1 MTELQASLIAIGAVI
16 VIGVIAYN
24 KWYEWRAKNSVEHA
38 FSDMPE
44 DVLMGGGVKAHH
56 LDHDDSEHQH
66 ASHAQDDY
74 AHHDDHRQNENDH
87 QHHDQDHDYDQSQHN
102 EHDHQHQHQHA
113 AAQAHHAAQAEPLE
127 FIHATAKVSP
137 LDPVVDCIIPLALEH
152 PLRGE
157 KIIAAFQSLR
167 FVGNKLVQV
176 IGETETGVLEP
187 VAHGGA
193 YHALQVGVQMASRL
207 SPLSE
212 LEYSELVM
220 GLNNMGD
227 ELGSMPDIP
236 DMAQVI
242 SDARRLHQFIQEFDV
257 QLSVNVRSK
266 GMPWL
271 VATMRPAL
279 QRQGLDLRPDGR
291 LIMSDGDGGMLFS
304 ISMNASPADDST
316 KMMTLLLPVP
326 MVESQRQGFAAMT
339 SFAKSLASR
348 LSGEVIDD
356 SGQPLNDASLAAIA
370 AQVEDFYHAMEEY
383 GVSAGSSAAKRLF
396 G

>member
-16 VIGVIAYN
+16 VVGVIAYN
-24 KWYEWRAKNSVEHA
+24 KWTEWRAKNSVENA
-38 FSDMPE
+38 FSDMPD
-44 DVLMGGGVKAHH
+44 DVLMGGGKAHYSSPH
-56 LDHDDSEHQH
+56 SAHDDATHEHSDDEHDHSAHDEHHQQH
-66 ASHAQDDY
+66 EHGHA
-74 AHHDDHRQNENDH
+74 DHADHADEDDH
-87 QHHDQDHDYDQSQHN
+87 QHVTTQT
-102 EHDHQHQHQHA
+102 A
-113 AAQAHHAAQAEPLE
+113 RAAQAEPLE
-127 FIHATAKVSP
+127 FIHATAKTSP

-176 IGETETGVLEP
+176 IGETETGSLEP

-193 YHALQVGVQMASRL
+193 YHSLQVGVQMASRL

-212 LEYSELVM
+212 LEYSELVL

-236 DMAQVI
+236 DMSQVI

-291 LIMSDGDGGMLFS
+291 LIMSDGDGGLLFS
-304 ISMNASPADDST
+304 ISMNATPADDST

-326 MVESQRQGFAAMT
+326 MVESQRQAFEAMT
-339 SFAKSLASR
+339 AFAKSLASR

-356 SGQPLNDASLAAIA
+356 SGQPLNDASLDAIA
-370 AQVEDFYHAMEEY
+370 AQVKDFYHAMEDY
-383 GVSAGSSAAKRLF
+383 GVTAGSSAAKRLF

>member
-1 MTELQASLIAIGAVI
+1 MRMTELQASLIAIGAVI
-16 VIGVIAYN
+16 VVGVIAYN
-24 KWYEWRAKNSVEHA
+24 KWTEWRAKNSVENA
-38 FSDMPE
+38 FSDMPD
-44 DVLMGGGVKAHH
+44 DVLMGGGNAHQS
-56 LDHDDSEHQH
+56 LHDDAAHEH
-66 ASHAQDDY
+66 
-74 AHHDDHRQNENDH
+74 NND
-87 QHHDQDHDYDQSQHN
+87 
-102 EHDHQHQHQHA
+102 EHDHSAHDEYHQQHDQHEHGHVDHTDEDDHHVAAQTTHA
-113 AAQAHHAAQAEPLE
+113 ARAEPLE
-127 FIHATAKVSP
+127 FIHATAKTSP

-176 IGETETGVLEP
+176 IGETETGNLEP

-193 YHALQVGVQMASRL
+193 YHSLQVGVQMASRL

-212 LEYSELVM
+212 LEYSELVL

-236 DMAQVI
+236 DMSQVI

-304 ISMNASPADDST
+304 ISMNASPADEST

-326 MVESQRQGFAAMT
+326 MVESQRQGFEAMT
-339 SFAKSLASR
+339 AFAKSLASR

-356 SGQPLNDASLAAIA
+356 SGQPLNDASLDAIA
-370 AQVEDFYHAMEEY
+370 AQVNDFYHAMEEY
-383 GVSAGSSAAKRLF
+383 GVTAGSSAAKRLF

>member
-16 VIGVIAYN
+16 VVGVIAYN
-24 KWYEWRAKNSVEHA
+24 KWTEWRAKNSVENA
-38 FSDMPE
+38 FSDMPD
-44 DVLMGGGVKAHH
+44 DVLMGGGNAHH
-56 LDHDDSEHQH
+56 SAPHSSSHSLHDDAAHEH
-66 ASHAQDDY
+66 SDD
-74 AHHDDHRQNENDH
+74 
-87 QHHDQDHDYDQSQHN
+87 
-102 EHDHQHQHQHA
+102 EHDHSAHDEHHQQHEHGHADHADHADEDDHQQVTTQTA
-113 AAQAHHAAQAEPLE
+113 RAAQAEPLE
-127 FIHATAKVSP
+127 FIHATAKTSP

-176 IGETETGVLEP
+176 IGETETGSLEP

-193 YHALQVGVQMASRL
+193 YHSLQVGVQMASRL

-212 LEYSELVM
+212 LEYSELVL

-236 DMAQVI
+236 DMSQVI

-304 ISMNASPADDST
+304 ISMNASPADEST

-326 MVESQRQGFAAMT
+326 MVEIQRQGFEAMT
-339 SFAKSLASR
+339 AFAKSLASR

-356 SGQPLNDASLAAIA
+356 SGQPLNDASLDAIA
-370 AQVEDFYHAMEEY
+370 AQVNDFYHAMEEY
-383 GVSAGSSAAKRLF
+383 GVTAGSSAAKRLF

>member
-16 VIGVIAYN
+16 VVGVIAYN
-24 KWYEWRAKNSVEHA
+24 KWTEWRAKNSVENA
-38 FSDMPE
+38 FSDMPD
-44 DVLMGGGVKAHH
+44 DVLMGGGKAHH
-56 LDHDDSEHQH
+56 STSHSLHDDATHEHSDDEHDHSAHDEHHQQH
-66 ASHAQDDY
+66 EHGHA
-74 AHHDDHRQNENDH
+74 DHADHADEDDH
-87 QHHDQDHDYDQSQHN
+87 QHVTTQT
-102 EHDHQHQHQHA
+102 A
-113 AAQAHHAAQAEPLE
+113 RAAQAEPLE
-127 FIHATAKVSP
+127 FIHATAKTSP

-176 IGETETGVLEP
+176 IGETETGSLEP

-193 YHALQVGVQMASRL
+193 YHSLQVGVQMASRL

-212 LEYSELVM
+212 LEYSELVL

-236 DMAQVI
+236 DMSQVI

-291 LIMSDGDGGMLFS
+291 LIMSDGDGGLLFS
-304 ISMNASPADDST
+304 ISMNATPADAST

-326 MVESQRQGFAAMT
+326 MVESQRLAFEAMT
-339 SFAKSLASR
+339 AFAKSLASR

-356 SGQPLNDASLAAIA
+356 SGQPLNDASLDAIA
-370 AQVEDFYHAMEEY
+370 AQVKDFYHAMEDY
-383 GVSAGSSAAKRLF
+383 GVTAGSSAAKRLF

>member
-1 MTELQASLIAIGAVI
+1 MRMTELQASLIAIGAVI
-16 VIGVIAYN
+16 VVGVIAYN
-24 KWYEWRAKNSVEHA
+24 KWTEWRAKNSVENA
-38 FSDMPE
+38 FSDMPD
-44 DVLMGGGVKAHH
+44 DVLMGGSNAHQSQDEDAAH
-56 LDHDDSEHQH
+56 AHNDDEHDHSAHDEYHQQHEQHDSHEHGH
-66 ASHAQDDY
+66 V
-74 AHHDDHRQNENDH
+74 DHTNEDDH
-87 QHHDQDHDYDQSQHN
+87 QHITAQTT
-102 EHDHQHQHQHA
+102 HA
-113 AAQAHHAAQAEPLE
+113 ARAEPLE
-127 FIHATAKVSP
+127 FLHATAKTSP

-176 IGETETGVLEP
+176 IGETEAGNLEP

-193 YHALQVGVQMASRL
+193 YHSLQVGVQMASRL

-212 LEYSELVM
+212 LEYSELVL

-236 DMAQVI
+236 DMSQVI

-304 ISMNASPADDST
+304 ISMNASPADEST

-326 MVESQRQGFAAMT
+326 MVESQRQGFEAMT
-339 SFAKSLASR
+339 AFAKSLASR

-356 SGQPLNDASLAAIA
+356 SGQPLNDASLDAIA
-370 AQVEDFYHAMEEY
+370 AQVNDFYHAMEEY
-383 GVSAGSSAAKRLF
+383 GVTAGSSAAKRLF

>member
-16 VIGVIAYN
+16 VVGVIAYN
-24 KWYEWRAKNSVEHA
+24 KWTEWRAKNSVENA
-38 FSDMPE
+38 FSDMPD
-44 DVLMGGGVKAHH
+44 DVLMGGGKAHYSSPH
-56 LDHDDSEHQH
+56 SAHDDATHEHSDDEHDHSAHDEHHQQH
-66 ASHAQDDY
+66 EHGHA
-74 AHHDDHRQNENDH
+74 DHADHADEDDH
-87 QHHDQDHDYDQSQHN
+87 QHVTTQT
-102 EHDHQHQHQHA
+102 A
-113 AAQAHHAAQAEPLE
+113 RAAQAEPLE
-127 FIHATAKVSP
+127 FIHATAKTSP

-176 IGETETGVLEP
+176 IGETETGSLEP

-193 YHALQVGVQMASRL
+193 YHSLQVGVQMASRL

-212 LEYSELVM
+212 LEYSELVL

-236 DMAQVI
+236 DMSQVI

-291 LIMSDGDGGMLFS
+291 LIMSDGDGGLLFS
-304 ISMNASPADDST
+304 ISMNATPADDST

-326 MVESQRQGFAAMT
+326 MVESQRLAFEAMT
-339 SFAKSLASR
+339 AFAKSLASR

-356 SGQPLNDASLAAIA
+356 SGQPLNDASLDAIA
-370 AQVEDFYHAMEEY
+370 AQVKDFYHAMEDY
-383 GVSAGSSAAKRLF
+383 GVTAGSSAAKRLF

>member
-1 MTELQASLIAIGAVI
+1 MRMTELQASLIAIGAVI
-16 VIGVIAYN
+16 VVGVIAYN
-24 KWYEWRAKNSVEHA
+24 KWTEWRAKNSVENA
-38 FSDMPE
+38 FSDMPD
-44 DVLMGGGVKAHH
+44 DVLMGGGNAHQSP
-56 LDHDDSEHQH
+56 HDDTAHEHR
-66 ASHAQDDY
+66 DD
-74 AHHDDHRQNENDH
+74 
-87 QHHDQDHDYDQSQHN
+87 
-102 EHDHQHQHQHA
+102 EHDHGAHDEYHQQHDQHDSNEHGHVDHTDEEDHHATAQTAHA
-113 AAQAHHAAQAEPLE
+113 ARAEPLE
-127 FIHATAKVSP
+127 FLHATAKTSP

-176 IGETETGVLEP
+176 IGETEAGNLEP

-212 LEYSELVM
+212 LEYSELVL

-236 DMAQVI
+236 DMSQVI

-304 ISMNASPADDST
+304 ISMNASPADEST

-326 MVESQRQGFAAMT
+326 MVESQRQGFEAMT
-339 SFAKSLASR
+339 AFAKSLASR

-356 SGQPLNDASLAAIA
+356 SGQPLNDASLDAIA
-370 AQVEDFYHAMEEY
+370 AQVNDFYHAMEEY
-383 GVSAGSSAAKRLF
+383 GVTAGSSAAKRLF

>member
-16 VIGVIAYN
+16 VVGVIAYN
-24 KWYEWRAKNSVEHA
+24 KWTEWRAKNSVENA
-38 FSDMPE
+38 FSDMPD
-44 DVLMGGGVKAHH
+44 DVLMGGGNAHQGQH
-56 LDHDDSEHQH
+56 EDAAHEHNDDQH
-66 ASHAQDDY
+66 VHSAQDEYHQQPDQ
-74 AHHDDHRQNENDH
+74 HDPHEHGHVDHTNEED
-87 QHHDQDHDYDQSQHN
+87 QHITAQTA
-102 EHDHQHQHQHA
+102 HA
-113 AAQAHHAAQAEPLE
+113 ARAEPLE
-127 FIHATAKVSP
+127 FLHATAKTSP

-176 IGETETGVLEP
+176 IGETETGNLEP

-193 YHALQVGVQMASRL
+193 YHSLQVGVQMASRL

-212 LEYSELVM
+212 LEYSELVL

-236 DMAQVI
+236 DMSQVI

-304 ISMNASPADDST
+304 ISMNASPADEST

-326 MVESQRQGFAAMT
+326 MVESQRQGFEAMT
-339 SFAKSLASR
+339 AFAKSLASR

-356 SGQPLNDASLAAIA
+356 SGQPLSDASLDAIA
-370 AQVEDFYHAMEEY
+370 AQVNDFYHAMEEY
-383 GVSAGSSAAKRLF
+383 GVTAGSSAAKRLF

>member
-16 VIGVIAYN
+16 VVGVIAYN
-24 KWYEWRAKNSVEHA
+24 KWTEWRAKNSVENA
-38 FSDMPE
+38 FSDMPD
-44 DVLMGGGVKAHH
+44 DVLMGGGNP
-56 LDHDDSEHQH
+56 HQSPH
-66 ASHAQDDY
+66 QSSPHSQHEDAAY
-74 AHHDDHRQNENDH
+74 DHRD
-87 QHHDQDHDYDQSQHN
+87 D
-102 EHDHQHQHQHA
+102 EHDHSAHDEYHQQHDQHDQNEHGHVDHTDEEDQHVT
-113 AAQAHHAAQAEPLE
+113 AQTTHVARAEPLE
-127 FIHATAKVSP
+127 FLHATAKTSP

-176 IGETETGVLEP
+176 IGETETGNLEP

-193 YHALQVGVQMASRL
+193 YHSLQVGVQMASRL

-212 LEYSELVM
+212 LEYSELVL

-236 DMAQVI
+236 DMSQVI

-304 ISMNASPADDST
+304 ISMNASPADEST

-326 MVESQRQGFAAMT
+326 MVESQRQGFEAMT
-339 SFAKSLASR
+339 AFAKSLASR

-356 SGQPLNDASLAAIA
+356 SGQPLNDASLDAIA
-370 AQVEDFYHAMEEY
+370 AQINDFYHAMEEY
-383 GVSAGSSAAKRLF
+383 GVTAGSSAAKRLF

>member
-44 DVLMGGGVKAHH
+44 DVLMGGSAKAHH
-56 LDHDDSEHQH
+56 DGHPDSDHQF
-66 ASHAQDDY
+66 ASHSQDEY
-74 AHHDDHRQNENDH
+74 AHDEHH
-87 QHHDQDHDYDQSQHN
+87 QHHEQDHADHPQH
-102 EHDHQHQHQHA
+102 EGHDHQHA
-113 AAQAHHAAQAEPLE
+113 TAQAHHTEQPEPLE
-127 FIHATAKVSP
+127 FIHATVKASP

-212 LEYSELVM
+212 LEYSELVL

-326 MVESQRQGFAAMT
+326 LVETQRQGFAAMT

>member
-16 VIGVIAYN
+16 VVGVIAYN
-24 KWYEWRAKNSVEHA
+24 KWTEWRAKNSVENA
-38 FSDMPE
+38 FSDMPD
-44 DVLMGGGVKAHH
+44 DVLMGGGNAQQSP
-56 LDHDDSEHQH
+56 HDDTAHEHR
-66 ASHAQDDY
+66 DD
-74 AHHDDHRQNENDH
+74 
-87 QHHDQDHDYDQSQHN
+87 
-102 EHDHQHQHQHA
+102 EHDHGAYDEYHQQHDQHDSNEHGHVDHTDEEDHHATAQTAHA
-113 AAQAHHAAQAEPLE
+113 ARAEPLE
-127 FIHATAKVSP
+127 FLHATAKTSP

-176 IGETETGVLEP
+176 IGETETGNLEP

-193 YHALQVGVQMASRL
+193 YHSLQVGVQMASRL

-212 LEYSELVM
+212 LEYSELVL

-236 DMAQVI
+236 DMSQVI

-304 ISMNASPADDST
+304 ISMNASPADEST

-326 MVESQRQGFAAMT
+326 MVEIQRQGFEAMT
-339 SFAKSLASR
+339 AFAKSLASR

-356 SGQPLNDASLAAIA
+356 SGQPLNDASLDAIA
-370 AQVEDFYHAMEEY
+370 AQVNDFYHAMEEY

>member
-1 MTELQASLIAIGAVI
+1 MTELQVSLIAIGAVI

-24 KWYEWRAKNSVEHA
+24 KWNEWRAKNSVEHA
-38 FSDMPE
+38 LSDMPE
-44 DVLMGGGVKAHH
+44 DVLMGGGAKSRQEQHDGATETHQAHVH
-56 LDHDDSEHQH
+56 EEQNEHGDTIQYAQEEHHQH
-66 ASHAQDDY
+66 L
-74 AHHDDHRQNENDH
+74 E
-87 QHHDQDHDYDQSQHN
+87 QDHDHGEQDP
-102 EHDHQHQHQHA
+102 QHA
-113 AAQAHHAAQAEPLE
+113 PLQTVHAADSEPLE
-127 FIHATAKVSP
+127 FIHATAKTSP
-137 LDPVVDCIIPLALEH
+137 LDPVVDCIIPLVLEH

-176 IGETETGVLEP
+176 IGETEAGNLEP

-193 YHALQVGVQMASRL
+193 YHSLQVGVQMASRL

-212 LEYSELVM
+212 LEYSELVL

-236 DMAQVI
+236 DMSQVI
-242 SDARRLHQFIQEFDV
+242 TDARRLHQFIQEFDV
-257 QLSVNVRSK
+257 QLSVNVKSK
-266 GMPWL
+266 GMAWL

-326 MVESQRQGFAAMT
+326 MVDSQRQGFEAMT

-370 AQVEDFYHAMEEY
+370 AQVNDFYHAMEDY
-383 GVSAGSSAAKRLF
+383 GVTAGSSAAKRLF

>member
-16 VIGVIAYN
+16 VVGVIAYN
-24 KWYEWRAKNSVEHA
+24 KWTEWRAKNSVENA
-38 FSDMPE
+38 FSDMPD
-44 DVLMGGGVKAHH
+44 DVLMGGGNAHQSPH
-56 LDHDDSEHQH
+56 QSPHDVAEHEHNDDEHDHSVHDEDHQQHDQHDSHEHGH
-66 ASHAQDDY
+66 V
-74 AHHDDHRQNENDH
+74 DHTNDH
-87 QHHDQDHDYDQSQHN
+87 QHVT
-102 EHDHQHQHQHA
+102 
-113 AAQAHHAAQAEPLE
+113 AQTTHVARAEPLE
-127 FIHATAKVSP
+127 FLHATAKTSP

-176 IGETETGVLEP
+176 IGETETGSLEP

-193 YHALQVGVQMASRL
+193 YHSLQVGVQMASRL

-212 LEYSELVM
+212 LEYSELVL

-236 DMAQVI
+236 DMSQVI

-326 MVESQRQGFAAMT
+326 MVESQRQGFEAMT
-339 SFAKSLASR
+339 AFAKSLASR

-356 SGQPLNDASLAAIA
+356 SGQPLNDASLDAIA
-370 AQVEDFYHAMEEY
+370 AQVNDFYHAMEEY
-383 GVSAGSSAAKRLF
+383 GVTAGSSAAKRLF

>member
-44 DVLMGGGVKAHH
+44 DVLMGGAAKA
-56 LDHDDSEHQH
+56 LHDDYDDSQH
-66 ASHAQDDY
+66 PQTSHAQDDY
-74 AHHDDHRQNENDH
+74 AHGDDHHQNEQAH
-87 QHHDQDHDYDQSQHN
+87 QQHAHDYSQDSEHHDQ
-102 EHDHQHQHQHA
+102 HQQAQHA
-113 AAQAHHAAQAEPLE
+113 EQTEPLE
-127 FIHATAKVSP
+127 FIHATAKASP

-176 IGETETGVLEP
+176 IGETETGNLEP

-193 YHALQVGVQMASRL
+193 YHSLQVGVQMASRL

-212 LEYSELVM
+212 LEYSELVL

-236 DMAQVI
+236 DMSQVI

-291 LIMSDGDGGMLFS
+291 LIMSDGDGGLLFS
-304 ISMNASPADDST
+304 ISMNATPTDDST

-326 MVESQRQGFAAMT
+326 MVESQRQAFEAMT
-339 SFAKSLASR
+339 AFAKSLASR

-356 SGQPLNDASLAAIA
+356 SGQPLNDASLDAIA
-370 AQVEDFYHAMEEY
+370 AQVKDFYHAMEDY
-383 GVSAGSSAAKRLF
+383 GVTAGSSAAKRLF

>member
-56 LDHDDSEHQH
+56 VDHDDLEHQH

-102 EHDHQHQHQHA
+102 EHDHQHA

>member
-44 DVLMGGGVKAHH
+44 DVLMGGAAKAHH
-56 LDHDDSEHQH
+56 DDYDDSQH
-66 ASHAQDDY
+66 PQTSHAQDDY
-74 AHHDDHRQNENDH
+74 AHGDDHHQSEQAH
-87 QHHDQDHDYDQSQHN
+87 QHHAHDYSQDS
-102 EHDHQHQHQHA
+102 EHHDQHQQAQHA
-113 AAQAHHAAQAEPLE
+113 EQTEPLE
-127 FIHATAKVSP
+127 FIHATAKASP

-176 IGETETGVLEP
+176 IGETETGNLEP

-193 YHALQVGVQMASRL
+193 YHSLQVGVQMASRL

-212 LEYSELVM
+212 LEYSELVL

-236 DMAQVI
+236 DMSQVI

-291 LIMSDGDGGMLFS
+291 LIMSDGDGGLLFS
-304 ISMNASPADDST
+304 ISMNATPTDDST

-326 MVESQRQGFAAMT
+326 MVESQRQAFEAMT
-339 SFAKSLASR
+339 AFAKSLASR

-356 SGQPLNDASLAAIA
+356 SGQPLNDASLDAIA
-370 AQVEDFYHAMEEY
+370 AQVKDFYHAMEDY
-383 GVSAGSSAAKRLF
+383 GVTAGSSAAKRLF

>member
-1 MTELQASLIAIGAVI
+1 
-16 VIGVIAYN
+16 
-24 KWYEWRAKNSVEHA
+24 
-38 FSDMPE
+38 
-44 DVLMGGGVKAHH
+44 
-56 LDHDDSEHQH
+56 
-66 ASHAQDDY
+66 
-74 AHHDDHRQNENDH
+74 
-87 QHHDQDHDYDQSQHN
+87 
-102 EHDHQHQHQHA
+102 
-113 AAQAHHAAQAEPLE
+113 
-127 FIHATAKVSP
+127 
-137 LDPVVDCIIPLALEH
+137 
-152 PLRGE
+152 
-157 KIIAAFQSLR
+157 
-167 FVGNKLVQV
+167 VGNKLVQV
-176 IGETETGVLEP
+176 IGETETGSLEP

-193 YHALQVGVQMASRL
+193 YHSLQVGVQMASRL

-212 LEYSELVM
+212 LEYSELVL

-236 DMAQVI
+236 DMSQVI

-291 LIMSDGDGGMLFS
+291 LIMSDGDGGLLFS
-304 ISMNASPADDST
+304 ISMNATPADDST

-326 MVESQRQGFAAMT
+326 MVESQRQAFEAMT
-339 SFAKSLASR
+339 AFAKSLASR

-356 SGQPLNDASLAAIA
+356 SGQPLNDASLDAIA
-370 AQVEDFYHAMEEY
+370 AQVKDFYHAMEDY
-383 GVSAGSSAAKRLF
+383 GVTAGSSAAKRLF